1 MSKVMNEQQ
10 QRPGQAAAGQTAGPA
25 DRPEGTRSTPAQL
38 GRLFGVG
45 VGPGDPELI
54 TVKAYRI
61 LKQAPVIAYPKKRS
75 ASKSYA
81 LEIVELYVDAGKK
94 TMLGLVFPMTRDPA
108 ELASK
113 WQQTADR
120 VWAELVVGRDVAFV
134 TEGDPM
140 LYSTF
145 IHLARLLQEQ
155 HPDVEIQSIPG
166 ISSVNAAAS
175 RFGQALA
182 DGDES
187 VAIVPARDDPQAMR
201 QAMLSHDCVVFIK
214 VAKVLDT
221 MLDVL
226 AELHLTQCA
235 TVATK
240 LTSGDERI
248 WRNVEELRGRELNYL
263 TLMVVRK

>member
-1 MSKVMNEQQ
+1 MGRTDKVPTG
-10 QRPGQAAAGQTAGPA
+10 QRAA
-25 DRPEGTRSTPAQL
+25 AQL
-38 GRLFGVG
+38 GCLFGVG

-61 LKQAPVIAYPKKRS
+61 LKEAPVIAYPKKR
-75 ASKSYA
+75 AGSKSYA
-81 LEIVELYVDAGKK
+81 LEIVELYVDAEEKS
-94 TMLGLVFPMTRDPA
+94 MLGLVFPMTKDPA
-108 ELASK
+108 ELAAK
-113 WQQTADR
+113 WQQTTDR
-120 VWAELVVGRDVAFV
+120 VWEVLVQGQDVAFV

-145 IHLARLLQEQ
+145 IHLARLLKEQ

-175 RFGQALA
+175 RLKQPLA

-187 VAIVPARDDPQAMR
+187 VAIVPARDDPEAMR
-201 QAMLSHDCVVFIK
+201 QVLMSHDCVVFIK
-214 VAKVLDT
+214 VAKVLDR

-226 AELHLTQCA
+226 AELNLTQSA
-235 TVATK
+235 MVATK
-240 LTSGDERI
+240 LTAGDEQI
-248 WRNVEELRGRELNYL
+248 WRNVEDLRGSELNYL

>member
-1 MSKVMNEQQ
+1 MNEQQ
-10 QRPGQAAAGQTAGPA
+10 KPGQASILAN
-25 DRPEGTRSTPAQL
+25 TRQGAWSNPTQM

-54 TVKAYRI
+54 TVKAYRT
-61 LKQAPVIAYPKKRS
+61 LKEAPVIAYPKKRS
-75 ASKSYA
+75 GSKSYA
-81 LEIVELYVDAGKK
+81 LEIVELYVDVGQK
-94 TMLGLVFPMTRDPA
+94 TMLGLVFPMTRDPE
-108 ELASK
+108 ELAAE
-113 WQQTADR
+113 WQQTAHR
-120 VWAELVVGRDVAFV
+120 VWAVLAEGQDVAFV

-155 HPDVEIQSIPG
+155 HPDLVIQSIPG

-175 RFGQALA
+175 RFGQPLA

-201 QAMLSHDCVVFIK
+201 QVLLTHDCVVFIK
-214 VAKVLDT
+214 VAKVLDK

-240 LTSGDERI
+240 LTSGDEHI
-248 WRNVEELRGRELNYL
+248 WRNVEELRGSELNYL

>member
-1 MSKVMNEQQ
+1 MMNEQQ
-10 QRPGQAAAGQTAGPA
+10 RAGQAAGPA
-25 DRPEGTRSTPAQL
+25 DTPESTQSGPAQW

-54 TVKAYRI
+54 TIKAYRT

-75 ASKSYA
+75 GSKSYA
-81 LEIVELYVDAGKK
+81 LEIVELYVDTAEKS
-94 TMLGLVFPMTRDPA
+94 MIGLIFPMTRDPA
-108 ELASK
+108 ELAAK
-113 WQQTADR
+113 WQKTADD
-120 VWAELVVGRDVAFV
+120 VWAALVEGRDVAFV

-145 IHLARLLQEQ
+145 IHMARMLQEQ
-155 HPDVEIQSIPG
+155 HPDVDIHSIPG

-201 QAMLSHDCVVFIK
+201 QAMLTHDCVVFIK
-214 VAKVLDT
+214 VAKVLDP
-221 MLDVL
+221 MLNLL

-248 WRNVEELRGRELNYL
+248 WRNVEELRGSELNYL